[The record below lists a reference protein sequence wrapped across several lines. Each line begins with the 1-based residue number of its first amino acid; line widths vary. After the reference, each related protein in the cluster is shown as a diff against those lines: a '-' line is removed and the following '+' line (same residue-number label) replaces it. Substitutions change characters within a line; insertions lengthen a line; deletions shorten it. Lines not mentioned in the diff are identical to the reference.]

1 MTVKPQL
8 TFKEALA
15 EARGKL
21 TQFNGRSRRSEYW
34 WCALVVFIANY
45 VLNIIPIIGSIA
57 ALILSL
63 LMIPLTFRRLHDG
76 GHSGWWCVASMIV
89 GGIYTVI
96 LMGSMF
102 KEFIGFADGP
112 EPDFSQIMSSL
123 TEVFANPLALIF
135 GLASLVLSIIV
146 LVFLLQDSKM
156 EPNKY
161 GESPKYVEE

>member
-45 VLNIIPIIGSIA
+45 VLGLIPFIGSIA
-57 ALILSL
+57 ALVLSL

-76 GHSGWWCVASMIV
+76 GHSGWWCGASMIV
-89 GGIYTVI
+89 GGIYSAI
-96 LMGSMF
+96 LMGSLF
-102 KEFIGFADGP
+102 SKFIGMNDGV
-112 EPDFSQIMSSL
+112 EMEFSDIMSNL
-123 TEVFANPLALIF
+123 AEVFTNPLAVIF
-135 GLASLVLSIIV
+135 GLASFVLSIIL

-161 GESPKYVEE
+161 GESPKYVE

>member
-45 VLNIIPIIGSIA
+45 VLNIIPLIGSIA
-57 ALILSL
+57 ALVLSL

-76 GHSGWWCVASMIV
+76 GHSGWWCGASMIV
-89 GGIYTVI
+89 GGIYSAI
-96 LMGSMF
+96 LMGSLF
-102 KEFIGFADGP
+102 SKFIGMSDGA
-112 EPDFSQIMSSL
+112 EMEFSDIMSNL
-123 TEVFANPLALIF
+123 AEVFTNPLAVIF
-135 GLASLVLSIIV
+135 GLASLVLSIIL

-161 GESPKYVEE
+161 GESPKYVE

>member
-1 MTVKPQL
+1 M
-8 TFKEALA
+8 A

-45 VLNIIPIIGSIA
+45 VLNIIPLIGSIA
-57 ALILSL
+57 ALVLSL

-89 GGIYTVI
+89 GVIYSAI
-96 LMGSMF
+96 LMGSLF
-102 KEFIGFADGP
+102 SKFIGMNDGA
-112 EPDFSQIMSSL
+112 EMEFSDIMSNL
-123 TEVFANPLALIF
+123 AEVFTNPLALIF
-135 GLASLVLSIIV
+135 GLASLVLSIIL

-161 GESPKYVEE
+161 GESPKYVE

>member
-45 VLNIIPIIGSIA
+45 VLNIIPLIGSIA
-57 ALILSL
+57 ALVLSL

-89 GGIYTVI
+89 GVIYSAI
-96 LMGSMF
+96 LMGSLF
-102 KEFIGFADGP
+102 SKFIGMNDGA
-112 EPDFSQIMSSL
+112 EMEFSDIMSNL
-123 TEVFANPLALIF
+123 AEVFTNPLALIF
-135 GLASLVLSIIV
+135 GLASLVLSIIL

-161 GESPKYVEE
+161 GESPKYVE